1 MKKQLDFEPIELNQ
15 LEGVLGGSASE
26 YNGCGIT
33 NGKCGEGGCGLFN
46 GKCGLDQKKLT
57 GKIVDKA

>member
-1 MKKQLDFEPIELNQ
+1 MKKQLGFEPIELNQ

-46 GKCGLDQKKLT
+46 GKCGLD
-57 GKIVDKA
+57 